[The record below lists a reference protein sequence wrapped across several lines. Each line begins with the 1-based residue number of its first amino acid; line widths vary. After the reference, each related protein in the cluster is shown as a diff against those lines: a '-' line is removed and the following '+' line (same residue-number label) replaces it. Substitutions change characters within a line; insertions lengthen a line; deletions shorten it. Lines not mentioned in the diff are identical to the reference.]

1 MKVPTK
7 QKKVLVVDDETPLR
21 KALCDKL
28 VLEGFVAL
36 EAINGEIGLER
47 ALLERPHINL
57 LDIVMPKMDGITMA
71 RELRKDEWGK
81 YVPIIIMTNLSD
93 MEKVQQAMESE
104 IFEYLIKSDIP
115 MEHILGKV
123 KEVLRV

>member
-47 ALLERPHINL
+47 ALLERPHIIL